1 MDLISLGLKYLN
13 PIIVMAKEVQ
23 VRWHKYTYIY
33 MGLDKL
39 KKEKK
44 RKKKK
49 NPGLLPLKLHVYI
62 LMRLPFASAASHYW
76 TLLSFTVVVSR
87 DYRCGFYDY
96 INGKRTPM
104 IVIILRLGK
113 YI

>member
-1 MDLISLGLKYLN
+1 MDLIGLGLKYLN

-23 VRWHKYTYIY
+23 VRWHKYTYIWASISS
-33 MGLDKL
+33 K
-39 KKEKK
+39 KK
-44 RKKKK
+44 RKEKKK

>member
-1 MDLISLGLKYLN
+1 
-13 PIIVMAKEVQ
+13 
-23 VRWHKYTYIY
+23 

-76 TLLSFTVVVSR
+76 TLLSFTVVVRR

>member
-1 MDLISLGLKYLN
+1 
-13 PIIVMAKEVQ
+13 
-23 VRWHKYTYIY
+23 

-44 RKKKK
+44 RKEKKK
-49 NPGLLPLKLHVYI
+49 NPGLLPFKLHVYI
-62 LMRLPFASAASHYW
+62 LMRLLFASATSHYW

-104 IVIILRLGK
+104 IVIILRLDM